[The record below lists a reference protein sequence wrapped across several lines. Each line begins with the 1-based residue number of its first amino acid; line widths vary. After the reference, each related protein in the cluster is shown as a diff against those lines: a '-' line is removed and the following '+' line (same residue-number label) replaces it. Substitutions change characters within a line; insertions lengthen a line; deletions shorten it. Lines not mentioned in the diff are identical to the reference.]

1 MAVLAVLAALPSRV
15 LYAQVPTAIVTESAE
30 AYLRH
35 WYSVYYNAISSG
47 TCNSQDCS
55 VQRTLNTSYYNSDG
69 AAAKTAISGSM
80 QRHMDNWSVFG
91 GDNASYRSRIYAK
104 IPANQEVV
112 IKIPATTGI
121 SWTNMKMVG
130 IAAGRYAPIATV
142 GVSATLTG
150 TISTVPANSLGY
162 SSDSSV
168 PDFNGSKSEIL
179 SVGSKAS
186 GSPVDI
192 GGEPYYL
199 VGYLAM
205 TAQSQ
210 IRPESSPS
218 PSITFNA
225 SVGQVEVKYKGKALN
240 YDSGG
245 GQTWITG
252 RPLPDPFVVKVIQDD
267 TGQPV
272 PGETITF
279 QIQAPANGAILGA
292 VTAATDADGIA
303 RTTLTLGSSP
313 GIYTVNAT
321 CPGCVAAASAVNFT
335 ATAKTNEEVTEL
347 SLVQCDKYAGI
358 NSRVNNAFIVRAF
371 NTLTRAGEPGLDI
384 AFSASAAPPGASGQQ
399 AMPGS
404 VQTNDLGIAFVSVW
418 TGDKTGPYTYTAEC
432 PSCGQKPD
440 AQCALSAGLPPSMA
454 AEPEDVGPVA
464 GNPDVTPMLRISNIG
479 YPNDG
484 VSFTTLFG
492 ENKINL
498 AADLKPD
505 TPEYNALSEDIAWEV
520 VDSPADAMDSGD
532 PVPPANGAATYFY
545 INHPHVPAA
554 PTGRQ
559 FPLKYKIQA
568 RVTTSKGLVIK
579 SYPRHIRQDDI
590 DKCRQEYFDLS
601 TPEHNL
607 TAPGYFSKYTRP
619 LFTPGTDG
627 EFVKYSDCFAHIYPE
642 QRAREALSLRAGFQ
656 GEFGVT
662 VTSGYR
668 SARHNKRE
676 GGAWN
681 SVHQFGEAVDI
692 QAGPVNG
699 ANMKKLWLA
708 TDCPKILESRKV
720 CWRDGRK
727 TTCPLLVLIGACD
740 GSGLKDW
747 DGTLLQGEFAG
758 EFNTEDN
765 RFDGNKN
772 KIPDILEDLNPKN
785 GIADIF
791 DRYSRTIHMGR

>member
-1 MAVLAVLAALPSRV
+1 MILAGALMLLSYPVRAEISAAV
-15 LYAQVPTAIVTESAE
+15 VTDRILIQLSSDGT
-30 AYLRH
+30 
-35 WYSVYYNAISSG
+35 YSHSVSSG
-47 TCNSQDCS
+47 TCSTPDCS
-55 VQRTLNTSYYNSDG
+55 LSITLVDTISYGPYYEGAGSASKTNVSGNLRRFYNDMNVNGTNNVES
-69 AAAKTAISGSM
+69 K
-80 QRHMDNWSVFG
+80 
-91 GDNASYRSRIYAK
+91 SRVYAK
-104 IPANQEVV
+104 VPPGQPV
-112 IKIPATTGI
+112 IIK
-121 SWTNMKMVG
+121 
-130 IAAGRYAPIATV
+130 
-142 GVSATLTG
+142 
-150 TISTVPANSLGY
+150 VPASAHVAWNNMSYIYGGPILTAWAVAELTNPQMTVANSTGASSNVSLPT
-162 SSDSSV
+162 SSDSQ
-168 PDFNGSKSEIL
+168 SKTLAIEATAT
-179 SVGSKAS
+179 GE
-186 GSPVDI
+186 PVSI
-192 GGEPYYL
+192 GGEDYYL
-199 VGYLAM
+199 VGRINLRGRIH
-205 TAQSQ
+205 
-210 IRPESSPS
+210 IRRYGGPS
-218 PSITFNA
+218 PDASFSA
-225 SVGQVEVKYKGKALN
+225 SVGQPEVRYKGKVLK
-240 YDSGG
+240 YESGG
-245 GQTWITG
+245 GQTWLVG
-252 RPLPDPFVVKVIQDD
+252 QPLPAQLAVRVTQDD

-520 VDSPADAMDSGD
+520 VDSPADAMDSGN
-532 PVPPANGAATYFY
+532 PAPPANGAATYFHTS
-545 INHPHVPAA
+545 HPPIPAA

-568 RVTTSKGLVIK
+568 SVVTPKGLIK

-590 DKCRQEYFDLS
+590 DKCRQEYIDFEVPIAEVPRS
-601 TPEHNL
+601 T
-607 TAPGYFSKYTRP
+607 
-619 LFTPGTDG
+619 FTPGIDS
-627 EFVKYSDCFAHIYPE
+627 EFLEQKDRGSCHAYIYP
-642 QRAREALSLRAGFQ
+642 AAEAQKVNDLRATGYKPR
-656 GEFGVT
+656 

-668 SARHNKRE
+668 SPLRQFELYGSKIEKRDKVK
-676 GGAWN
+676 N
-681 SVHQFGEAVDI
+681 STHIYGQAVDI
-692 QAGPVNG
+692 APQWTDKNAAGWK
-699 ANMKKLWLA
+699 ALWTAPAA
-708 TDCPKILESRKV
+708 TCPKSLELSPTRVMLWCKGAETEPYEAGSFPKGV
-720 CWRDGRK
+720 TPENFDTMVYGRA
-727 TTCPLLVLIGACD
+727 TCIHL
-740 GSGLKDW
+740 
-747 DGTLLQGEFAG
+747 
-758 EFNTEDN
+758 
-765 RFDGNKN
+765 GNPSK
-772 KIPDILEDLNPKN
+772 
-785 GIADIF
+785 
-791 DRYSRTIHMGR
+791 